1 MKKRHFLNLFRTAW
15 DASFTIE
22 NIQNAFAKASIW
34 PYNPQRVLSII
45 TAPITSLLAPKLE
58 QLVEVEVKTP
68 KSAKSIRYFQLDYRK
83 NPTKLKLKKLFK
95 ANIKLSTQAALN

>member
-22 NIQNAFAKASIW
+22 NIQNAFAKAGIW

-45 TAPITSLLAPKLE
+45 TAPIASLPAPKLE

-68 KSAKSIRYFQLDYRK
+68 KSAKSIRHFQLDYHK
-83 NPTKLKLKKLFK
+83 NPTKLKLEKLFK
-95 ANIKLSTQAALN
+95 ANIKLSI